1 MVVVRRIH
9 LRRVNTF
16 LLYCLAVLCEKS
28 CMNYKELL
36 LAGVEMSEG
45 LSCDKA
51 DIGII
56 LRKIF
61 LIVSWKVDD

>member
-1 MVVVRRIH
+1 
-9 LRRVNTF
+9 
-16 LLYCLAVLCEKS
+16 
-28 CMNYKELL
+28 MNYKELL
-36 LAGVEMSEG
+36 LTGVEMSEV

>member
-1 MVVVRRIH
+1 
-9 LRRVNTF
+9 
-16 LLYCLAVLCEKS
+16 
-28 CMNYKELL
+28 MNYKELL
-36 LAGVEMSEG
+36 LAGVEMREV
-45 LSCDKA
+45 LSCDKD